1 MYARALA
8 SGRLVVADRRWGDVW
23 APWLAGLAAIC
34 AVLVGVRGIDLPA
47 AVYRVELFH
56 SSGLTLWDSQWY
68 GGHLTIDYS
77 VLFPPVAG
85 LLGIPAMETA
95 AAVVAALVFDRL
107 VVDRFGP
114 SARAGSIVFA
124 LGTLAP
130 VLIGQLPFLLGE
142 ALALCAFWAAR
153 HRWWAVAG
161 VCAIATALASPLAG
175 AFLVLALAAW
185 ALSSDRPSRR
195 AVVAVTLVAALAVAL
210 PGLALP
216 GQGTMPFPP
225 LDFAW
230 LLALFAGAG
239 LLVPARDR
247 GLQIAA
253 ALYVLAIVA
262 SFVVPTAVGGNI
274 SRLGESLG
282 APLAVCVLWPRRRL
296 ALCAAVVP
304 LLLLQWTPALTT
316 IAATAHDP
324 STSAAY
330 FRPLV
335 AYLRA
340 HDEPPARVEV
350 VPTKLHWE
358 AAYVAPVLPLARGW
372 ERQLDVA
379 ENPIFYGGRGT
390 LTASD
395 YRAWLLANGVRYVA
409 LPDVALDYAA
419 VAEGRLVRAGVP
431 GLRPVWHNAH
441 WRVFEVT
448 GSAGL
453 VSGPGRLLDL
463 DSDGATIDVSGA
475 GVILLRA
482 RYVPNW
488 SLVSGSACVTESRG
502 GWIDVATR
510 HRGRVVLAVSLLP
523 GRHGTPGCA
532 MRG

>member
-1 MYARALA
+1 MNPRALA
-8 SGRLVVADRRWGDVW
+8 SGRLVVAEQRFGDVW
-23 APWLAGLAAIC
+23 APWLAAVAALC

-77 VLFPPVAG
+77 VLFPPVAA
-85 LLGIPAMETA
+85 LLGIPAMEIA
-95 AAVVAALVFDRL
+95 AAAVAALVFDRL

-130 VLIGQLPFLLGE
+130 VVIGQLPFLLGE

-153 HRWWAVAG
+153 RGWWVCAG
-161 VCAIATALASPLAG
+161 VSAIAAALASPLAG
-175 AFLVLALAAW
+175 AFLLLALTAWVVSSARPHRAAV
-185 ALSSDRPSRR
+185 A
-195 AVVAVTLVAALAVAL
+195 AVTLAAALAVAL

-216 GQGTMPFPP
+216 GQGIMPFPA

-230 LLALFAGAG
+230 LLALFAGVG
-239 LLVPARDR
+239 LLVPAKER
-247 GLQIAA
+247 GLQVAA

-262 SFVVPTAVGGNI
+262 SFVVPTPVGGNI

-296 ALCAAVVP
+296 VLCGAVVP
-304 LLLLQWTPALTT
+304 LLLLQWTPALGTL
-316 IAATAHDP
+316 AATTQDP
-324 STSAAY
+324 STSRAY

-340 HDEPPARVEV
+340 HDEPAARVEV

-379 ENPIFYGGRGT
+379 ENPMFYDGPGR
-390 LTASD
+390 LTASA

-431 GLRPVWHNAH
+431 GLRPVWRDAH
-441 WRVFEVT
+441 WRVFAVT
-448 GSAGL
+448 GSPGL

-463 DSDGATIDVSGA
+463 NSGGATLDATGA

-488 SLVSGSACVTESRG
+488 TLASGSACVSESAG

-510 HRGRVVLAVSLLP
+510 HRGRVVLTVSLLP
-523 GRHGTPGCA
+523 GRHGPTGCA
-532 MRG
+532 TR